1 MVTNESAAK
10 RRSERGG
17 IIMNESELLAHG
29 YRKYTGEKV
38 DVYFNLSVCTYSG
51 NCVRG
56 NNAIFDT
63 KRKPWILADADTPE
77 EVARV
82 IHTCP
87 SGALKYRLKG
97 SEEILPTFPLGAM
110 KPEQTADG
118 PEETNDCPPAQTKK

>member
-1 MVTNESAAK
+1 
-10 RRSERGG
+10 
-17 IIMNESELLAHG
+17 MNESELMAHG

-56 NNAIFDT
+56 NHAIFDT
-63 KRKPWILADADTPE
+63 KRKPWILADADSPE

-110 KPEQTADG
+110 TPDEIEDIAAEKEDCQPG
-118 PEETNDCPPAQTKK
+118 ETDK

>member
-1 MVTNESAAK
+1 
-10 RRSERGG
+10 
-17 IIMNESELLAHG
+17 MNESELLANG

-38 DVYFNLSVCTYSG
+38 DVYFNLSVCIYSG

-56 NNAIFDT
+56 NHAIFDT
-63 KRKPWILADADTPE
+63 KRRPWILPDADSPE

-110 KPEQTADG
+110 KSEQTEDSH
-118 PEETNDCPPAQTKK
+118 EEINDCPPDENKK

>member
-1 MVTNESAAK
+1 MNPLPKAVRKGSF
-10 RRSERGG
+10 
-17 IIMNESELLAHG
+17 IMNESELMAHG

-56 NNAIFDT
+56 NHAIFDT
-63 KRKPWILADADTPE
+63 KRKPWILPDADSPE

-110 KPEQTADG
+110 TPDEIEDIA
-118 PEETNDCPPAQTKK
+118 EEKEDCQPGEHRQ

>member
-1 MVTNESAAK
+1 M
-10 RRSERGG
+10 
-17 IIMNESELLAHG
+17 MNESELLANG

-56 NNAIFDT
+56 NHAIFDT
-63 KRKPWILADADTPE
+63 KRKPWILPDADSPE

-87 SGALKYRLKG
+87 SGAFEIPFERLGRNLADLPIG
-97 SEEILPTFPLGAM
+97 SDEAR
-110 KPEQTADG
+110 
-118 PEETNDCPPAQTKK
+118 TN

>member
-1 MVTNESAAK
+1 
-10 RRSERGG
+10 
-17 IIMNESELLAHG
+17 MNESELLAHG

-56 NNAIFDT
+56 NKANGDK
-63 KRKPWILADADTPE
+63 KRKPWIRAEAEEEE
-77 EVARV
+77 EVAHV
-82 IHTCP
+82 IQRGTA
-87 SGALKYRLKG
+87 GALKYRLKG

-118 PEETNDCPPAQTKK
+118 PEETNDCPPDQTKK